1 MTRTSSR
8 CLYNQAGTLQ
18 IGYKLQTVVDSLFV
32 SFPIDAFDLDRP
44 ASKRQEL
51 ARPELFGAG
60 FQHPASAWRLFV
72 REFIFHSQTVAILL
86 TSEIEHRASRERNG
100 NRSQFRSLSQ
110 GFQSN
115 LRGCH
120 GECGHRQA

>member
-44 ASKRQEL
+44 QNGRSWQDRSASVPVSNIRPAPGVYSCESSSSIHKRL
-51 ARPELFGAG
+51 LF
-60 FQHPASAWRLFV
+60 
-72 REFIFHSQTVAILL
+72 
-86 TSEIEHRASRERNG
+86 
-100 NRSQFRSLSQ
+100 
-110 GFQSN
+110 
-115 LRGCH
+115 C
-120 GECGHRQA
+120 

>member
-18 IGYKLQTVVDSLFV
+18 IGYKLQTVVDSLLV

-60 FQHPASAWRLFV
+60 FQHPASAWPTGKFYLFTTDGEGTLGNV
-72 REFIFHSQTVAILL
+72 NGTSDACSLTGGTCRSDVFLL
-86 TSEIEHRASRERNG
+86 
-100 NRSQFRSLSQ
+100 
-110 GFQSN
+110 N
-115 LRGCH
+115 L
-120 GECGHRQA
+120 EPAPAN